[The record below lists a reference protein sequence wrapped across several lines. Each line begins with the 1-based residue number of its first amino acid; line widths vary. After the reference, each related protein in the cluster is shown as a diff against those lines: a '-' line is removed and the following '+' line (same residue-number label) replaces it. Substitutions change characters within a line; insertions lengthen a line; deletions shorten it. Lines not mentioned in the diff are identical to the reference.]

1 MASLR
6 NFNFIDQVTD
16 LEFLLLRNPG
26 GKLPTNLL
34 WALCVSLLLH
44 LSLLELRLASD
55 RPAKARGKSGVS
67 LPLTATLLGSRQSV
81 EVEPGSVALENAVEA
96 GETSTENYENSENSA
111 EPSGSQSSSVAR
123 DSPSTDGILRLPLPD
138 LEKPVAIQEKP
149 VPMVIPASTA
159 YFRRSELTLP
169 PVLQDEPL
177 IDAPEEVGNGK
188 RKGGKLVLR
197 LFVNANGEVDRV
209 EIDSSSSPT
218 AFEDASVAAFL
229 PLRFRPGEI
238 DGVAVSSQV
247 VFEIDFDKQAL
258 GASRSSDRARWWGSP
273 GKTEKQV
280 SEGRGELNQSSS
292 GVAKPHL
299 PAVK

>member
-1 MASLR
+1 LASLR

-55 RPAKARGKSGVS
+55 RPAKAREKSGVS

-96 GETSTENYENSENSA
+96 GETSTESYENSENSA
-111 EPSGSQSSSVAR
+111 EPTGSQSSSVAR

-149 VPMVIPASTA
+149 VPMVIPANTA

-177 IDAPEEVGNGK
+177 IDAPEEMGNGK
-188 RKGGKLVLR
+188 KKGGKLVLR
-197 LFVNANGEVDRV
+197 LFVNASGEVDRV
-209 EIDSSSSPT
+209 TVDSSSSPT
-218 AFEDASVAAFL
+218 AFEEAAVAAFL

-258 GASRSSDRARWWGSP
+258 GASRSSDRARWWGNP

>member
-1 MASLR
+1 M
-6 NFNFIDQVTD
+6 V
-16 LEFLLLRNPG
+16 RNPG

-55 RPAKARGKSGVS
+55 RPANARGQSGVS
-67 LPLTATLLGSRQSV
+67 LPLTATLLGSRQSA
-81 EVEPGSVALENAVEA
+81 EVEPGSGALENAVEL
-96 GETSTENYENSENSA
+96 GGTGMEYSENPA
-111 EPSGSQSSSVAR
+111 EPTGSQAFSAAH
-123 DSPSTDGILRLPLPD
+123 DSPLANGLLRLPLPD
-138 LEKPVAIQEKP
+138 LEKPVEIQEKP
-149 VPMVIPASTA
+149 VPVVIPASPA

-177 IDAPEEVGNGK
+177 IDAPEEAGNGK

-197 LFVNANGEVDRV
+197 LFVNANGAVDRV

-218 AFEDASVAAFL
+218 AFEEAAVAAFL

-247 VFEIDFDKQAL
+247 VFEIDYDRQAM
-258 GASRSSDRARWWGSP
+258 GASRSSDRARWWGNP
-273 GKTEKQV
+273 GKTDKQA
-280 SEGRGELNQSSS
+280 SEGRGDVNRSSV
-292 GVAKPHL
+292 GAAKPA
-299 PAVK
+299 PVVN